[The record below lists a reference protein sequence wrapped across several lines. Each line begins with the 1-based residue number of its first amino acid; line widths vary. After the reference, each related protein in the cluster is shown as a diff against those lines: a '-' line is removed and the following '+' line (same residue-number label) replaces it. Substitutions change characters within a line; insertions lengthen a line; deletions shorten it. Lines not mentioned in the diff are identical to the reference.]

1 MTTFSQVAVVVIA
14 CWAASCT
21 KAYSGEKDKPLVP
34 GADWE
39 RVAKP
44 ESIGYSSAKLEAL
57 RGWLKT
63 QQTTSMV
70 VSVGGRIL
78 FEHGDSKYVSKVAS
92 VRKSIL
98 AMMYGKYVANG
109 TIDLNKTV
117 KELGLDDVQ
126 KFLPREEQVRLE
138 WLLMSRSGIYLPEG
152 APDPDPSDN
161 PPARGSQ
168 YPGTFFYYN
177 GWDFNAAGTAFEKLT
192 GKNIYDALQTDL
204 AEPIGMQD
212 YDKKR
217 QKKNSGMPYTV
228 HPEYAMY
235 LSTRDM
241 ARIGLLMLRS
251 GEWNG
256 KRILPDSW
264 AKYLTEL
271 ITPAHDIFPS
281 SLRFAQTTGPS
292 RWGYGRMWWVWDQPK
307 LPAGISVGEFAGAY
321 MAWGTGGQFIT
332 VLPGLEM
339 VVAHKVEIEGDS
351 PGDMSPLEQS
361 TIVQMV
367 TATRCKGTCK

>member
-1 MTTFSQVAVVVIA
+1 MVVACCSA
-14 CWAASCT
+14 NG
-21 KAYSGEKDKPLVP
+21 YSGETDKPVFP

-44 ESIGYSSAKLEAL
+44 ESIGYSSVKLEAL

-63 QQTTSMV
+63 QQTTALV

-78 FEHGDSKYVSKVAS
+78 FEYGDPKYVSKVAS

-98 AMMYGKYVANG
+98 AMMYGKYVVSG
-109 TIDLNKTV
+109 TIDLGKTV

-126 KFLPREEQVRLE
+126 KFLPREEHVRLD

-152 APDPDPSDN
+152 APDPDPTDN

-241 ARIGLLMLRS
+241 ARIGLLMLRG
-251 GEWNG
+251 GEWNS
-256 KRILPDSW
+256 KRIMPDHW
-264 AKYLTEL
+264 AEALTEL

-281 SLRFAQTTGPS
+281 SLRFSQTTGPS

-307 LPAGISVGEFAGAY
+307 FPAGISVGEFTGAY
-321 MAWGTGGQFIT
+321 AAWGTGGQSIT
-332 VLPGLEM
+332 VLPGLDM

-361 TIVQMV
+361 TILQMV
-367 TATRCKGTCK
+367 IAARCNGSCK

>member
-1 MTTFSQVAVVVIA
+1 MTTFPRVAVVVIA
-14 CWAASCT
+14 CCSING
-21 KAYSGEKDKPLVP
+21 YSGEADKPVVP

-44 ESIGYSSAKLEAL
+44 ESIGYSSAKLAAL

-63 QQTTSMV
+63 QETTSMV

-78 FEHGDSKYVSKVAS
+78 VEYGDPKYVSATAS
-92 VRKSIL
+92 IRKSIL

-117 KELGLDDVQ
+117 KQIGLDDVQ
-126 KFLPREEQVRLE
+126 KFLPREELARLE
-138 WLLMSRSGIYLPEG
+138 WLLMGRSGIYHPDGE
-152 APDPDPSDN
+152 PDPDPSDN

-168 YPGTFFYYN
+168 LPGTFFYYN

-192 GKNIYDALQTDL
+192 GKDIYDALQTDL

-212 YDKKR
+212 YDRKR
-217 QKKNSGMPYTV
+217 QKKNSGMPYSV
-228 HPEYAMY
+228 HAGYPMY

-241 ARIGLLMLRS
+241 ARIGLLMLRG

-256 KRILPDSW
+256 KRILPDHW
-264 AKYLTEL
+264 PDYLTEL
-271 ITPAHDIFPS
+271 ITPAHDIFPT
-281 SLRFAQTTGPS
+281 SLRIVQTNGPS

-307 LPAGISVGEFAGAY
+307 QPAGISVSEFTGAY
-321 MAWGTGGQFIT
+321 MAWGTGGQFIV
-332 VLPGLEM
+332 VLPWLDM
-339 VVAHKVEIEGDS
+339 VVAHKVEIEGDAA
-351 PGDMSPLEQS
+351 GDMPPLEQS
-361 TIVQMV
+361 TILQMV
-367 TATRCKGTCK
+367 IATRCKGPCK